1 MTLPQIITRKRNEHK
16 KLKAQWFNLSV
27 LDCSIDAKHLVVKMD
42 ILQHEIQQLRG
53 L

>member
-1 MTLPQIITRKRNEHK
+1 MTLTQIITRKRNEYKRLK
-16 KLKAQWFNLSV
+16 KQWFSMSV

-42 ILQHEIQQLRG
+42 VLQYEIQQLRG